1 MILVKKFCFPLIV
14 TALFISIFLGYNKYS
29 ERQLLKQDLNLDGI
43 FINVKG
49 VEISTEETNYFESK
63 PYKKIKIEIPSLSS
77 QLDDQ
82 TSSNSNNK
90 GTPNQIINREKFD
103 KNFVDWLKSIY
114 DEKIAKRYTKKI
126 EIWYRDI
133 KVVDKEYKW

>member
-1 MILVKKFCFPLIV
+1 MILVKKYWFPLTVI
-14 TALFISIFLGYNKYS
+14 ALFISIFLGYNKYS
-29 ERQLLKQDLNLDGI
+29 ERQLLKQSLNLDGI
-43 FINVKG
+43 FINVKD
-49 VEISTEETNYFESK
+49 VKISTEETNYFESK

-82 TSSNSNNK
+82 MSANSNKK

-103 KNFVDWLKSIY
+103 KNFVAWLKSIY
-114 DEKIAKRYTKKI
+114 NEKIAKRYTKRI

-133 KVVDKEYKW
+133 KVVDKEYK

>member
-1 MILVKKFCFPLIV
+1 MILVKKYCFPLIV

-103 KNFVDWLKSIY
+103 KNFVDWLKLIY
-114 DEKIAKRYTKKI
+114 DKKIAEKYTKKI
-126 EIWYRDI
+126 EILYRDI
-133 KVVDKEYKW
+133 KVVDEEFK

>member
-1 MILVKKFCFPLIV
+1 MILVKKYWFPLTV
-14 TALFISIFLGYNKYS
+14 VALFISIFLGYNKYS
-29 ERQLLKQDLNLDGI
+29 ERQLLKQSLNLDGI
-43 FINVKG
+43 FINVKD
-49 VEISTEETNYFESK
+49 VKISTEETNYFESK

-82 TSSNSNNK
+82 MSANSNKK

-103 KNFVDWLKSIY
+103 KNFVAWLKSIY
-114 DEKIAKRYTKKI
+114 NEKIAKIYTKKI

-133 KVVDKEYKW
+133 KVVDKEYK

>member
-114 DEKIAKRYTKKI
+114 DEKIAKRYTKKLKFGI
-126 EIWYRDI
+126 EISRL
-133 KVVDKEYKW
+133 

>member
-1 MILVKKFCFPLIV
+1 MILVKKYCFPLTVI
-14 TALFISIFLGYNKYS
+14 ALFISIFLGYNKYS
-29 ERQLLKQDLNLDGI
+29 ERQLLKQSLNLDGI
-43 FINVKG
+43 FINVKD
-49 VEISTEETNYFESK
+49 VKISTEETNYFESK

-114 DEKIAKRYTKKI
+114 DEKIAKRYTKKLKFGI
-126 EIWYRDI
+126 EISRL
-133 KVVDKEYKW
+133 

>member
-1 MILVKKFCFPLIV
+1 MILVKKYCFPLIV

-43 FINVKG
+43 FVNVKG

-63 PYKKIKIEIPSLSS
+63 PYEKIKIEIPSLSS

-114 DEKIAKRYTKKI
+114 DEKIAKRYTKRI

-133 KVVDKEYKW
+133 KVVDKEYK

>member
-1 MILVKKFCFPLIV
+1 MILVKKYWFPLTVI
-14 TALFISIFLGYNKYS
+14 ALFISIFLGYNKYS
-29 ERQLLKQDLNLDGI
+29 ERQLLKQSLNLDGI
-43 FINVKG
+43 FINVKD
-49 VEISTEETNYFESK
+49 VKISTEETNYFESK

-82 TSSNSNNK
+82 MSANSNKK

-103 KNFVDWLKSIY
+103 KNFVAWLKSIY
-114 DEKIAKRYTKKI
+114 NEKIAKIYTKKI

-133 KVVDKEYKW
+133 KVVDKEYK

>member
-29 ERQLLKQDLNLDGI
+29 ERQLLKQDLNLNGI

-103 KNFVDWLKSIY
+103 KNFVDWFN
-114 DEKIAKRYTKKI
+114 
-126 EIWYRDI
+126 WYRDI
-133 KVVDKEYKW
+133 KVVDKEYK

>member
-1 MILVKKFCFPLIV
+1 MILVKKYWFPLTV
-14 TALFISIFLGYNKYS
+14 VALFISIFLGYNKYS
-29 ERQLLKQDLNLDGI
+29 ERQLLKQSLNLDGI
-43 FINVKG
+43 FINVKD
-49 VEISTEETNYFESK
+49 VKISTEETNYFESK

-82 TSSNSNNK
+82 MSANSNKK

-103 KNFVDWLKSIY
+103 KNFVAWLKSIY
-114 DEKIAKRYTKKI
+114 NEKIAKRYTKRI

-133 KVVDKEYKW
+133 KVVDKEYK

>member
-1 MILVKKFCFPLIV
+1 MILVKKYCFPLTVI
-14 TALFISIFLGYNKYS
+14 ALFISIFLGYNKYS
-29 ERQLLKQDLNLDGI
+29 ERQLLKQSLNLDGI
-43 FINVKG
+43 FINVKD
-49 VEISTEETNYFESK
+49 VKISTEETNYFESK

-82 TSSNSNNK
+82 MSANSNKK

-103 KNFVDWLKSIY
+103 KNFVAWLKSIY
-114 DEKIAKRYTKKI
+114 NEKIAKIYTKKI

-133 KVVDKEYKW
+133 KVVDKEYK

>member
-114 DEKIAKRYTKKI
+114 DEKNCKKDIQKKI

-133 KVVDKEYKW
+133 KVVDKEYK

>member
-1 MILVKKFCFPLIV
+1 MILVKKYWFPLTV
-14 TALFISIFLGYNKYS
+14 VALFISIFLGYNKYS
-29 ERQLLKQDLNLDGI
+29 DRQLLKQSLNLDGI
-43 FINVKG
+43 FINVKD
-49 VEISTEETNYFESK
+49 VKISTEETNYFESK

-82 TSSNSNNK
+82 MSANSNKK

-103 KNFVDWLKSIY
+103 KNFVAWLKSIY
-114 DEKIAKRYTKKI
+114 NEKIAKIYTKKI

-133 KVVDKEYKW
+133 KVVDKEYK

>member
-103 KNFVDWLKSIY
+103 KNFVDWLKLIY
-114 DEKIAKRYTKKI
+114 DKKIAEKYTKKI
-126 EIWYRDI
+126 EILYRDI
-133 KVVDKEYKW
+133 KVVDEEFK

>member
-1 MILVKKFCFPLIV
+1 MILVKKYWFPLTV

-29 ERQLLKQDLNLDGI
+29 ERQLLKQNLNLDGI
-43 FINVKG
+43 FINVKD
-49 VEISTEETNYFESK
+49 VKISTEETNYFESK

-82 TSSNSNNK
+82 TSANSNKK
-90 GTPNQIINREKFD
+90 GTPNPIINREKFD
-103 KNFVDWLKSIY
+103 KNFVAWLKSIY
-114 DEKIAKRYTKKI
+114 NEKIAKIYTKKI

-133 KVVDKEYKW
+133 KVVDKEYK

>member
-49 VEISTEETNYFESK
+49 VEISTEETNYF
-63 PYKKIKIEIPSLSS
+63 
-77 QLDDQ
+77 DDQ

-133 KVVDKEYKW
+133 KVVDKEYK

>member
-1 MILVKKFCFPLIV
+1 MILVKKYCFPLTVI
-14 TALFISIFLGYNKYS
+14 ALFISIFLGYNKYS
-29 ERQLLKQDLNLDGI
+29 ERQLLKQSLNLDGI
-43 FINVKG
+43 FINVKD
-49 VEISTEETNYFESK
+49 VKISTEETNYFESK

-114 DEKIAKRYTKKI
+114 DEKIAKRYTKRI

-133 KVVDKEYKW
+133 KVVDKEYK

>member
-1 MILVKKFCFPLIV
+1 MILVKKYWFPLTVI
-14 TALFISIFLGYNKYS
+14 ALFISIFLGYNKYS
-29 ERQLLKQDLNLDGI
+29 ERQLLKKSLNLDGI
-43 FINVKG
+43 FINVKD
-49 VEISTEETNYFESK
+49 VKISTEETNYFESK

-82 TSSNSNNK
+82 MSANSNKK

-103 KNFVDWLKSIY
+103 KNFVAWLKSIY
-114 DEKIAKRYTKKI
+114 NEKIAKIYTKKI

-133 KVVDKEYKW
+133 KVVDKEYK

>member
-90 GTPNQIINREKFD
+90 GTPNQIITREKFD
-103 KNFVDWLKSIY
+103 KNFVDQLK
-114 DEKIAKRYTKKI
+114 YTKKI

-133 KVVDKEYKW
+133 KVVDKEYK

>member
-1 MILVKKFCFPLIV
+1 MILVKKYWFPLTV
-14 TALFISIFLGYNKYS
+14 VALFISIFLGYNKYS
-29 ERQLLKQDLNLDGI
+29 ERQLLKQSLNLDGI
-43 FINVKG
+43 FINVKD
-49 VEISTEETNYFESK
+49 VKISTEETNYFESK

-82 TSSNSNNK
+82 MSANSNKK

-103 KNFVDWLKSIY
+103 KNFVAWLKSIHN
-114 DEKIAKRYTKKI
+114 EKIAKIYTKKI

-133 KVVDKEYKW
+133 KVVDKEYK

>member
-114 DEKIAKRYTKKI
+114 DEKLQKDIQKKLKFGI
-126 EIWYRDI
+126 EISRL
-133 KVVDKEYKW
+133 

>member
-1 MILVKKFCFPLIV
+1 MILVKKYCFPLIV

-43 FINVKG
+43 FINVKD
-49 VEISTEETNYFESK
+49 VKISTEETNYFESK

-114 DEKIAKRYTKKI
+114 DEKIAKRYTKEI

-133 KVVDKEYKW
+133 KVVDKEYK